1 MESESK
7 EKQVFSTIQE
17 LIDYLNS
24 HEDGVIVSVAIEMEE
39 VSDESE
45 Q

>member
-1 MESESK
+1 METEKK
-7 EKQVFSTIQE
+7 EKMVLNTLQE

-24 HEDGVIVSVAIEMEE
+24 CEDGAVVSVMIEMEE